1 MVGVASERFRVP
13 RITRT
18 ASVNWAGNVARG
30 GGAISGQSGAL
41 DGLPYTL
48 ATRVGDPEGKTSPEE
63 LLAAAVG
70 GCFAMSLAAELTQ
83 AESPPEQLDVSAA
96 CTVDE
101 VDGQHLVTAV
111 ELRVR
116 GTVPGIDAETFER
129 VAREAERGCT
139 MAALVRGSADVTVDA
154 TLEGGT

>member
-1 MVGVASERFRVP
+1 VP

-18 ASVNWAGNVARG
+18 ASVNWEGNVARG
-30 GGAISGQSGAL
+30 RGEISSASGAL

-70 GCFAMSLAAELTQ
+70 GCFAMSLAAELTE
-83 AESPPEQLDVSAA
+83 AEAPPEQLDVSAA

-101 VDGQHLVTAV
+101 VGGQHLVTAV

-116 GTVPGIDAETFER
+116 GTVPGMDAETFER
-129 VAREAERGCT
+129 VAREAEQGCT
-139 MAALVRGSADVTVDA
+139 MAALVRGSTEVTVEA
-154 TLEGGT
+154 TLEGGS